1 LYLDWKEVIVIYP
14 ELYDFGANLDKI
26 AFRLGYAYRAFLL
39 ETREFGRGAV
49 IANEMEKVFLK
60 TYFGTNQTIVSL
72 AKHLIDIGSKAAAK
86 SLNEQIRIF
95 GSTPEQR
102 AVAGI
107 MGYGIDDSQ
116 ANFNENA
123 AREARDMAANRGG
136 GGDYQ
141 AELAAAAEAKGAAQ
155 PKPAPAPAPAAAP
168 EPSGSVVTGKSLTD
182 ARRTLTRQTSSAAT
196 ARLQKSSGN
205 RLVSRGKGF
214 TTHHRNS

>member
-1 LYLDWKEVIVIYP
+1 
-14 ELYDFGANLDKI
+14 
-26 AFRLGYAYRAFLL
+26 
-39 ETREFGRGAV
+39 
-49 IANEMEKVFLK
+49 
-60 TYFGTNQTIVSL
+60 
-72 AKHLIDIGSKAAAK
+72 
-86 SLNEQIRIF
+86 
-95 GSTPEQR
+95 
-102 AVAGI
+102 

-155 PKPAPAPAPAAAP
+155 PKPAPPPAPAPAAAP
-168 EPSGSVVTGKSLTD
+168 EPSGSAVTGKSLTD

-196 ARLQKSSGN
+196 ARLQRSSGN